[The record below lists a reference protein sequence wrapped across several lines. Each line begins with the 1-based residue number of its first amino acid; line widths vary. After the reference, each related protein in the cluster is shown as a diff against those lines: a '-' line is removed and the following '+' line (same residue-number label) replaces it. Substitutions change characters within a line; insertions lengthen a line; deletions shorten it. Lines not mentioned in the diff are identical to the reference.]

1 MFVQS
6 VAHDANV
13 GTPDAAN
20 AGTSSRQVG
29 EAAHHTSYLDC
40 DSREP
45 AYVRPFSREL
55 NMKPA

>member
-20 AGTSSRQVG
+20 AGTTSSRQVG
-29 EAAHHTSYLDC
+29 KQRTIPGTFVSPRQDL
-40 DSREP
+40 S
-45 AYVRPFSREL
+45 
-55 NMKPA
+55 